1 MTSNLNAAQLEAI
14 RHINTPLLVIA
25 GAGSGKTRVITH
37 KIAHLIHED
46 LFKAKH
52 IAAITFTNKAAREM
66 QHRVQS
72 QVKAPLNK
80 GLTVCTFHA
89 LGLQI
94 VKQGHRALGLK
105 SKFSL
110 FDTEDSLNLLA
121 QCVEKKMMEHA
132 EQLKQT
138 LTQIS
143 MWKNALISPETI
155 IQEATEEPLYRNAL
169 SYQSYQERLKLYNAV
184 DFDDLIRLPNVL
196 FSEHPEELLKWQSKL
211 HYLLVDEYQ
220 DTNLSQFSL
229 IKHLCGMRQQFTLVG
244 DDDQAIYAWRGAE
257 PKLLQQIQLDFPTL
271 KVVKL
276 EQNYRSKQTILNAA
290 NYLIDHNTHI
300 FPKKLWSQHQQGEK
314 VRIIKIDNDTLEA
327 RNIIDHIIQ
336 HHMHTGSSLHDYA
349 ILYRSNHQARPF
361 EQALR
366 EANLPYNLS
375 GSTSD
380 FMKTEIKDLAAY
392 LRLMLNPEDD
402 NAFLRCINT
411 PKRELGPKTIE
422 KLTQYAHQRGCSL
435 LEACLEMGLTQ
446 VLPSK
451 TTDVLHQF
459 AQDLMQTADELARS
473 EPITGLQTYLNA
485 LNYEAHLLENSTSA
499 KQAEKRMENVTHFL
513 NWLYR
518 LLKGTDKAKALTFE
532 QAMHRMMLIDILD
545 AQNKNNEEGALVLS
559 TLHAAKG
566 LEFPYV
572 YLIGL
577 EEGILPHENSIANDT
592 IEEERRLMYVGMT
605 RAQDELTLSWCEK
618 RKKQGGSNTT
628 EMSRFLTELPESEIV
643 WPQSFSVKTAAID
656 ETLHGHS
663 CFDAL
668 KALLS
673 EEE

>member
-1 MTSNLNAAQLEAI
+1 MDLQLNAAQREAI
-14 RHINTPLLVIA
+14 QHIHSPLLVIA

-37 KIAHLIHED
+37 KIAHLIHENH
-46 LFKAKH
+46 FKAKQ

-72 QVKAPLNK
+72 LVKAPLNK

-89 LGLQI
+89 LGLEI
-94 VKQGHRALGLK
+94 VKQGYRHLGLK

-121 QCVEKKMMEHA
+121 QCAEKKMMEHA
-132 EQLKQT
+132 EQLKKT

-143 MWKNALISPETI
+143 MWKNALIAPEALIRETTDE
-155 IQEATEEPLYRNAL
+155 QLYRSAL
-169 SYQSYQERLKLYNAV
+169 SYQSYQERLQLYNAV
-184 DFDDLIRLPNVL
+184 DFDDLIRLPNIL
-196 FSEHPEELLKWQSKL
+196 FVEHPQELLKWQGKL

-229 IKHLCGMRQQFTLVG
+229 IKHLCGIRQQFTLVG

-257 PKLLQQIQLDFPTL
+257 PKLLQQIQHDFPTL

-276 EQNYRSKQTILNAA
+276 EQNYRSKQTILNAS
-290 NYLIDHNTHI
+290 NYLIDHNAHI
-300 FPKKLWSQHQQGEK
+300 FSKKLWSQHQQGEK

-327 RNIIDHIIQ
+327 RSIIDHIIQ
-336 HHMHTGSSLHDYA
+336 HKLQTGSPLHDYA

-361 EQALR
+361 EQTLR

-422 KLTQYAHQRGCSL
+422 KLTHYAHQREISL
-435 LEACLEMGLTQ
+435 LSACLEMGLTQ
-446 VLPSK
+446 VLPTK
-451 TTDVLHQF
+451 TTDVLHEF
-459 AQDLMQTADELARS
+459 AHTLMQTADNLSRS
-473 EPITGLQTYLNA
+473 DPIECLQSYINA
-485 LNYEAHLLENSTSA
+485 LNYDAHLLENSTSV
-499 KQAEKRMENVTHFL
+499 KQAEKRMENVNHFL

-518 LLKGTDKAKALTFE
+518 LLKGTPDSKALTFE
-532 QAMHRMMLIDILD
+532 KAMHRMMLIDILD
-545 AQNKNNEEGALVLS
+545 AQNKNNEEGSLVLS

-577 EEGILPHENSIANDT
+577 EEGILPHENSIASDT

-605 RAQDELTLSWCEK
+605 RAQDELTISWCEK
-618 RKKQGGSNTT
+618 RKKQGGWYTT
-628 EMSRFLTELPESEIV
+628 EMSRFLSELPESETIR
-643 WPQSFSVKTAAID
+643 PDSLSVKSPLVN
-656 ETLHGHS
+656 ESLHGHS
-663 CFDAL
+663 CFNAL
-668 KALLS
+668 KAMLS
-673 EEE
+673 QEE